1 MNENGWNRFAKTG
14 QIQDYL
20 EYKYESQ
27 RQQISCGTQD
37 KAGEER
43 ELGYAGF
50 YNGDRNHN

>member
-43 ELGYAGF
+43 ESGYAGF